1 MHNDNNYY
9 YYYYYCCDSVNTT
22 KTITITTTIM
32 DSEQQHQLQ
41 SLTDFWKEPWTASTW
56 ETWSNQNPAYQGL
69 QPSSW
74 MYTSERT
81 MVEISQIYFIIYS

>member
-1 MHNDNNYY
+1 
-9 YYYYYCCDSVNTT
+9 
-22 KTITITTTIM
+22 M
-32 DSEQQHQLQ
+32 DSEQQQQLQ

-74 MYTSERT
+74 MYTSERR
-81 MVEISQIYFIIYS
+81 F